1 MNKKILFIPLVAF
14 LLLAGVFAT
23 QLMKTPQGMTQPS
36 WNRFGGK
43 NRS

>member
-23 QLMKTPQGMTQPS
+23 QLMKNSAGDDPT
-36 WNRFGGK
+36 
-43 NRS
+43 